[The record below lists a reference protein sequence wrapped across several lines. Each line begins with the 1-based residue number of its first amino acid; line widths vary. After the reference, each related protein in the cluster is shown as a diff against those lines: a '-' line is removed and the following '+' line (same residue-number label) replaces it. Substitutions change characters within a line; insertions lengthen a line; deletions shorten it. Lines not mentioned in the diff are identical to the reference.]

1 MTIVFEKES
10 YEDIYRGY
18 IKTYGLGNNFTT
30 NNGGTCYV
38 NSAGVFYYFR
48 GKLHRTDGPAS
59 ISKISYGPIS
69 NSDAAFVVK
78 PEWFVNGIDITHKTD
93 WLKEN
98 NIDRDNISNVDML
111 LINLIWNT
119 Q

>member
-1 MTIVFEKES
+1 MTNVFNKES

-18 IKTYGLGNNFTT
+18 IKTYGLGNTFTT

-38 NSAGVFYYFR
+38 TSAGVFYYFR
-48 GKLHRTDGPAS
+48 GKLHRTDGPAY
-59 ISKISYGPIS
+59 ISKISYGQIS

-98 NIDRDNISNVDML
+98 NIDHDNISNDDVL

-119 Q
+119 